1 MPIILADSQCP
12 NKMERDNKWP
22 KPTRT
27 RTPDGTVLH
36 HWDGKLHNWE
46 GPALIP
52 EGVYRNREYYIYGIR
67 YSEEE
72 WKEIKRDRNGV
83 PWYKN
88 PAMRESARQGG

>member
-1 MPIILADSQCP
+1 
-12 NKMERDNKWP
+12 MERDNKWP

-67 YSEEE
+67 YTEEE

>member
-1 MPIILADSQCP
+1 
-12 NKMERDNKWP
+12 MERDNKWP
-22 KPTRT
+22 KPTKT
-27 RTPDGTVLH
+27 KTPDRTVLH

-67 YSEEE
+67 YTEEE

>member
-1 MPIILADSQCP
+1 
-12 NKMERDNKWP
+12 MEKDNKWP
-22 KPTRT
+22 KPKKMK
-27 RTPDGTVLH
+27 TPDGTIVH

-52 EGVYRNREYYIYGIR
+52 EGVNRNREYYLYGIR
-67 YSEEE
+67 YTEEE

>member
-1 MPIILADSQCP
+1 MTQ
-12 NKMERDNKWP
+12 DNKWP
-22 KPTRT
+22 TPTKT

-52 EGVYRNREYYIYGIR
+52 EGVYRHREYYIYGIR
-67 YSEEE
+67 YTEEQ
-72 WKEIKRDRNGV
+72 WKEIKRDKNGV

>member
-1 MPIILADSQCP
+1 
-12 NKMERDNKWP
+12 MEKDNKWP
-22 KPTRT
+22 KPTKT

-67 YSEEE
+67 YTEEE

>member
-1 MPIILADSQCP
+1 
-12 NKMERDNKWP
+12 MERDNKWP
-22 KPTRT
+22 KPTKT
-27 RTPDGTVLH
+27 KTPDGTVLH

-67 YSEEE
+67 YTEEE

>member
-1 MPIILADSQCP
+1 
-12 NKMERDNKWP
+12 MERDNKWP
-22 KPTRT
+22 KPTKT

-67 YSEEE
+67 YTEEE
-72 WKEIKRDRNGV
+72 WKEIKRDRNGI

-88 PAMRESARQGG
+88 PAMRESSRNAG

>member
-1 MPIILADSQCP
+1 
-12 NKMERDNKWP
+12 MEKDNKWP
-22 KPTRT
+22 KPTKT
-27 RTPDGTVLH
+27 RTPDGTILH

-52 EGVYRNREYYIYGIR
+52 QGVRRAREYYIYGN
-67 YSEEE
+67 YHTEED
-72 WKEIKRDRNGV
+72 WKEVRRERNGV